1 MAKRKKAKQA
11 PADGT
16 AEHPRAKRIPKELQN
31 VLDTIAGL
39 AKEPLAREI
48 VIAAAGAALAA
59 RKDARKAAKKAVRE
73 AGDAIGDSPA
83 AAGWVGAAVTAAA
96 VEAGRR
102 LLQAY
107 DAKNG
112 KEGAASTGAGSK
124 GLPSKAGKIR
134 KVLKAADK
142 GLSAIAP

>member
-1 MAKRKKAKQA
+1 MGKEKKA
-11 PADGT
+11 
-16 AEHPRAKRIPKELQN
+16 RAARPEGAAKARTGKKLPKEFQN
-31 VLDTIAGL
+31 ILDTIAGL

-48 VIAAAGAALAA
+48 VVAAAGAALAA
-59 RKDARKAAKKAVRE
+59 RKDARKAAKKAAQE
-73 AGDAIGDSPA
+73 AGDAIGDSPV

-96 VEAGRR
+96 IEAGRR
-102 LLQAY
+102 LLEAY

-112 KEGAASTGAGSK
+112 KGGSGGHRP
-124 GLPSKAGKIR
+124 GLPGKASKVR

>member
-11 PADGT
+11 PAEGT
-16 AEHPRAKRIPKELQN
+16 AEQPKAKRIPKELQN
-31 VLDTIAGL
+31 ILDTIAGL

-48 VIAAAGAALAA
+48 VVAAAGAALAA

-83 AAGWVGAAVTAAA
+83 TAGWVGAAVTAAA

-112 KEGAASTGAGSK
+112 KEGSTTSGGSTG
-124 GLPSKAGKIR
+124 LPGKAGKIR